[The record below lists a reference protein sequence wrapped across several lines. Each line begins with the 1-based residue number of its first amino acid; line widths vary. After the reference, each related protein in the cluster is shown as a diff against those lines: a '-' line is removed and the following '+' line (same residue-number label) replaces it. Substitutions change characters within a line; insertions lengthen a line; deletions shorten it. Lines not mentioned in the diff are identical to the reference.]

1 MMMMKSLIPVMSLIF
16 LLGPWIAM
24 IANGFVPSNAVKH
37 QKTISSSSFRSP
49 ERSYLAVTA
58 TDSEQDLGMTLE
70 LEKVTNAFAAIQ
82 EEQTRYKQLLYMAQS
97 TKEANNLPESSKILE
112 NKVPG
117 CLSTVYID
125 GTAIYDDEID
135 DFVIN
140 FLGDSDGLMTKGL
153 VALLVRCLSGNTAES
168 IQNVDPQFIKIARI
182 DQSLTP
188 GRNNGFLNMLQSMK
202 NKALALDE
210 AARAAANSSTNNTT
224 EEQSSTSNVN
234 GETTA
239 EIMKMKGGSNDQNS
253 PKYDAIVKALQ
264 AIKPTLLQLVDNSH
278 QFDNGEESHFELYIV
293 APAFEGLNVI
303 KRQQLIYMILGDL
316 MPQIEALQITSQ
328 TPDEAEQLT

>member
-1 MMMMKSLIPVMSLIF
+1 MMNLIMSLTL

-24 IANGFVPSNAVKH
+24 IANGFVPSNAAQHK
-37 QKTISSSSFRSP
+37 KTISSSSFRSP
-49 ERSYLAVTA
+49 EQSYLTVTA
-58 TDSEQDLGMTLE
+58 ADSEEDLGMTLE

-97 TKEANNLPESSKILE
+97 TKEANNLPESSKTLE

-140 FLGDSDGLMTKGL
+140 FSGDSDGLMTKGL
-153 VALLVRCLSGNTAES
+153 VALLVRCLSGNTAKS

-210 AARAAANSSTNNTT
+210 AARAAANISTNNTT
-224 EEQSSTSNVN
+224 EEQYSTSNAI
-234 GETTA
+234 GETNV
-239 EIMKMKGGSNDQNS
+239 EIISNDQNS

-278 QFDNGEESHFELYIV
+278 QFDNGEESHFDLCIV